1 MEKATKCKFC
11 GSTAIGRPAAE
22 TSTMRKVKKT
32 TRWVAALSS
41 ALRMDPVSTW
51 GFASGKYEDGMEKAG
66 TNLMGGVLYHFKC
79 TNPECGQ
86 SFDKMVL

>member
-1 MEKATKCKFC
+1 MEKATKCKYC

-22 TSTMRKVKKT
+22 TSTMRKVKT
-32 TRWVAALSS
+32 TSRWVGAVSS
-41 ALRMDPVSTW
+41 VLRLDLISAY
-51 GFASGKYEDGMEKAG
+51 GFASGKYENGMEKAG
-66 TNLMGGVLYHFKC
+66 TVIIGGILYHFKC

>member
-1 MEKATKCKFC
+1 MEKATTCKYC
-11 GSTAIGRPAAE
+11 GKTAIGRPASE
-22 TSTMRKVKKT
+22 TSTIKKMRT
-32 TRWVAALSS
+32 TCRWVGATSS
-41 ALRMDPVSTW
+41 ALRMDLVSAW

-86 SFDKMVL
+86 CFDKMVL